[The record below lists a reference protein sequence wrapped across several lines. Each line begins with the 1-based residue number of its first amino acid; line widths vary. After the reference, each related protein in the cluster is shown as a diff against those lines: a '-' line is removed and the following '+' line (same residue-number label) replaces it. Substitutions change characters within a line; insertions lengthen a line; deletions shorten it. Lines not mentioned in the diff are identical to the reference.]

1 MAEDLESS
9 SEIRITDIDGAAL
22 VRITL
27 PSGGRVARTVQRLLD
42 DGLIDLAT
50 GIYSLEF
57 VIDGQLVDEIYWMT
71 PNQARSVLRRF
82 EASEA
87 VLALISNFL
96 PASNDPVFVRA

>member
-9 SEIRITDIDGAAL
+9 NEIRITDIDGAVL
-22 VRITL
+22 VRIPL

-57 VIDGQLVDEIYWMT
+57 VIDGQLVDEIFCSRIDPFPSANTMRRT
-71 PNQARSVLRRF
+71 VSASPTAR
-82 EASEA
+82 
-87 VLALISNFL
+87 
-96 PASNDPVFVRA
+96 